1 MAAQSLSEFYL
12 PYIESEANKYWYLI
26 PRAQYWNRDNL
37 AEAHRVFEIL
47 AEYKTI
53 RVGDLPKT
61 NQLELFLHN
70 PDEIIARTF
79 TTEAEILERMIHEGI
94 VAQWADNQTQA
105 DQLAKLRNYFNLFN
119 RLGFGYINSQKN
131 FYISEIGFT
140 FLKANDEDEQIS
152 IIEQQLVKLQF
163 WNPTLNPQDSNL
175 QSYKKFRL
183 FPYLFLIELL
193 LYLPDGT
200 LSSTEFSLFVSIVR
214 NYDDIDL
221 ARERIERFRTL
232 PYEEQQEILVEAN
245 ITFPQKANARVTL
258 GLFGLTPS
266 VEFADEKLSL
276 VDFNRAQ
283 MLVDG
288 YRARLVYVDY
298 ATIED
303 WYAYFG
309 TDQDDLQ
316 LTEVIKYYAEI
327 GEEEKA
333 QEVILATKDQD
344 AAKSLSESLAQALY
358 ERHIEDFLE
367 TNLHLLEPNLT
378 LVVDGRQYVTDVGRI
393 DLLARDASER
403 YVVIELKRDRV
414 PDKTIGQILRYMGWI
429 KQNLTAGEKVRGI
442 IVGQHLSDK
451 LIYAC
456 HGLQHPDPSL
466 LTLKEIDV
474 NLSLAIESREVQ

>member
-1 MAAQSLSEFYL
+1 M
-12 PYIESEANKYWYLI
+12 
-26 PRAQYWNRDNL
+26 
-37 AEAHRVFEIL
+37 FEIL
-47 AEYKTI
+47 AEYQTI
-53 RVGDLPKT
+53 RVRDLLRT

-70 PDEIIARTF
+70 PDEIIARKF
-79 TTEAEILERMIHEGI
+79 TTEVQAEILERMINEGI
-94 VAQWADNQTQA
+94 VAQWASNQTQA
-105 DQLAKLRNYFNLFN
+105 DKLAKLRNYFNLFN

-131 FYISEIGFT
+131 FYLSEIGLN
-140 FLKANDEDEQIS
+140 FLKANDENEQIS

-163 WNPTLNPQDSNL
+163 WNPTLNPQDLNL

-200 LSSTEFSLFVSIVR
+200 LSATEFSLFVSIVR
-214 NYDDIDL
+214 NYDEMDL

-232 PYEEQQEILVEAN
+232 SYEEQQEIISEAN

-258 GLFGLTPS
+258 GLLGLTPS
-266 VEFADEKLSL
+266 VEFADEKLEL

-288 YRARLVYVDY
+288 YRARLIYVDY

-309 TDQDDLQ
+309 TDQEDLQ
-316 LTEVIKYYAEI
+316 LTEVIKYYADI
-327 GEEEKA
+327 GAEEKA
-333 QEVILATKDQD
+333 QELIDETEDQSV
-344 AAKSLSESLAQALY
+344 ANSLKEYLTQVLY

-393 DLLARDASER
+393 DLLARDVNER

-414 PDKTIGQILRYMGWI
+414 PDRTIGQILRYMGWI

-466 LTLKEIDV
+466 LTLKEIDL
-474 NLSLAIESREVQ
+474 NISLAIESRKIE